1 MRIVKNI
8 LIGLLILALV
18 LLTAGI
24 GYGVWTVR
32 RSFPQTTGEI
42 AAPGLFA
49 PVEVVRNSRGIPDI
63 YAQTPEDLF
72 FAQGYVHAQDRFW
85 EMDFRRHI
93 TSGRLSELFGASQ
106 VDTDKFLRVM
116 GWRRVA
122 EQELPLL
129 SPTTRRNLDS
139 YTRGVNAYLKDHQ
152 GAAVSLE
159 YAVLG
164 LQNSGYTIEPWTP
177 VDSIAWLKA
186 MAWDLRGNMV
196 EEIQRSIISAKVGK
210 DRTAQLFPP
219 YPYLRHRP
227 IVTQGAVVN
236 GVWDQSAS
244 PTAAQAA
251 SSIPRVPRAAIPTLT
266 SLSKGL
272 SSLDSVLGPTTNGI
286 GSNSWVVSGDKTITG
301 HPLLANDPH
310 LEPSMPSIWY
320 QMGLHCRVISQ
331 ACPYNVSGFT
341 FSGLPGV
348 VIGHNSKIAWGFTN
362 LGPDVTDLYLEKV
375 VGDSYLVG
383 TSKLALT
390 THKETIRVAGGEPV
404 DITVRET
411 KDGPLLS
418 DASEELTTVGQVAPN
433 GVIAP
438 PRGEGY
444 GVALKWTALT
454 PGRTMDSVDQLN
466 TAQNWD
472 EFRSAASMFEVPAQN
487 LIYASVTGDI
497 GYQTPGRIPIRQGY
511 DGKYPA
517 LGWDPRESW
526 SGYIP
531 FAALPN
537 VRNPDDGF
545 VVTANQAS
553 VYRDYPYFITDDWSY
568 GARSQRIVDQL
579 VKLTANGNRITA
591 DQIRTLQFDSHNE
604 MAAFLVPRVQDLHLT
619 TNSSAELAL
628 FNGWDFTQPA
638 SSAAAAYFNSFWRHL
653 LADTFDDELPVGYQ
667 PDGGDRWF
675 EVIRNLW
682 ATPDDPWWT
691 DKSAAASSGGRDAI
705 VKKALDEAT
714 AELTAAQGGDPT
726 KWTWGQMHTLTVR
739 NQTFGKS
746 GIGPIEAIFNRGPV
760 ETSGGESVVNATGWD
775 ASSGNYEVT
784 WVPSMR
790 MVVDV
795 SNFDNST
802 WVNLTGNSGHTY
814 SSNYVDQLDAWRDG
828 TTFPFAFTTSAV
840 AAAKVDTLTLVPQT
854 TGM

>member
-1 MRIVKNI
+1 VRIVKNV
-8 LIGLLILALV
+8 LIGLLLFALV
-18 LLTAGI
+18 LMTAGI
-24 GYGVWTVR
+24 GFGVWTVR

-42 AAPGLFA
+42 SAAGLFA
-49 PVEVVRNSRGIPDI
+49 PVQVLRNDRGIPDI

-93 TSGRLSELFGASQ
+93 TSGRLSEMFGASQ
-106 VDTDKFLRVM
+106 VDTDKFLRIM

-122 EQELPLL
+122 EQELPML
-129 SPTTRRNLDS
+129 SATTRRNLDS

-164 LQNSGYTIEPWTP
+164 LQNSSYTIEPWND

-210 DRTAQLFPP
+210 VRTAQLFPP
-219 YPYLRHRP
+219 YPYTRHRP

-236 GVWDQSAS
+236 GVWDQNAS
-244 PTAAQAA
+244 RSAAQAA
-251 SSIPRVPRAAIPTLT
+251 SSVPRVPAGAVSELA
-266 SLSKGL
+266 SLNKGL
-272 SSLDSVLGPTTNGI
+272 SSLDAVLGPTTNGI
-286 GSNSWVVSGDKTITG
+286 GSNSWVVSGAKTITG
-301 HPLLANDPH
+301 LPLLANDPH
-310 LEPSMPSIWY
+310 LEPGMPSIWY
-320 QMGLHCRVISQ
+320 QMGLHCVVVSQ
-331 ACPYNVSGFT
+331 ACPYDVSGFT

-348 VIGHNSKIAWGFTN
+348 VIGHNSKIGWGFTN

-383 TSKLALT
+383 TARLPLL
-390 THKETIRVAGGEPV
+390 THKETIKVAGGDPV

-418 DASEELTTVGQVAPN
+418 DASDELTTVGQVAPS
-433 GVIAP
+433 GLMAP
-438 PRGEGY
+438 PRGDGY

-454 PGRTMDSVDQLN
+454 PGRTMDAVDQLN

-487 LIYASVTGDI
+487 LIYASVSGDI
-497 GYQTPGRIPIRQGY
+497 GYQTPGRIPIRHGY

-517 LGWDPRESW
+517 LGWDPNQSW
-526 SGYIP
+526 TGYIP

-537 VRNPDDGF
+537 VKNPDDGF

-553 VYRDYPYFITDDWSY
+553 VYRDYPYFLTDDWSY
-568 GARSQRIVDQL
+568 GARSQRIVDQV
-579 VKLTANGNRITA
+579 VKLTSDGRRITA
-591 DQIRTLQFDSHNE
+591 DQIRTLQFDSRNE
-604 MAAFLVPRVQDLHLT
+604 IASFLVPRVQDLHLS
-619 TNSSAELAL
+619 TNSAQELAL

-638 SSAAAAYFNSFWRHL
+638 NSAAAAYFNAFWRHL

-682 ATPDDPWWT
+682 STPNDPWWT
-691 DKSAAASSGGRDAI
+691 DKSAGTTGGRDAI
-705 VKKALDEAT
+705 VKKALEEAT
-714 AELTAAQGGDPT
+714 AELTSAQGGDPT

-746 GIGPIEAIFNRGPV
+746 GIGPIEAIFNRGPI

-790 MVVDV
+790 MVLDV

-802 WVNLTGNSGHTY
+802 WVNLTGNSGHVY
-814 SSNYVDQLDAWRDG
+814 SRHYVDQLDAWRDG
-828 TTFPFAFTTSAV
+828 TTYPFAFTKSAV
-840 AAAKVDTLTLVPQT
+840 AAAEVDTLTLVPQT
-854 TGM
+854 SGM

>member
-1 MRIVKNI
+1 VRIVKNV
-8 LIGLLILALV
+8 LIGLLLFALV
-18 LLTAGI
+18 LMTAGI
-24 GYGVWTVR
+24 GFGVWTVR

-42 AAPGLFA
+42 SAAGLFA
-49 PVEVVRNSRGIPDI
+49 PVQVLRNDRGIPDI

-93 TSGRLSELFGASQ
+93 TSGRLSEMFGASQ
-106 VDTDKFLRVM
+106 VDTDKFLRIM

-122 EQELPLL
+122 EQELPML
-129 SPTTRRNLDS
+129 SATTRRNLDS

-164 LQNSGYTIEPWTP
+164 LQNSSYTIEPWND

-210 DRTAQLFPP
+210 VRTAQLFPP
-219 YPYLRHRP
+219 YPYTRHRP

-236 GVWDQSAS
+236 GVWDQNAS
-244 PTAAQAA
+244 RSAAQAA
-251 SSIPRVPRAAIPTLT
+251 SSVPRVPAGAVSELA
-266 SLSKGL
+266 SLNKGL
-272 SSLDSVLGPTTNGI
+272 SSLDAVLGPTTNGI
-286 GSNSWVVSGDKTITG
+286 GSNSWVVSGAKTITG
-301 HPLLANDPH
+301 LPLLANDPH
-310 LEPSMPSIWY
+310 LEPGMPSIWY
-320 QMGLHCRVISQ
+320 QMGLHCVVVSQ
-331 ACPYNVSGFT
+331 ACPYDVSGFT

-348 VIGHNSKIAWGFTN
+348 VIGHNSKIGWGFTN

-383 TSKLALT
+383 TARLPLL
-390 THKETIRVAGGEPV
+390 THKETIKVAGGDPV

-418 DASEELTTVGQVAPN
+418 DASDELTTVGQVAPS
-433 GVIAP
+433 GLIAP
-438 PRGEGY
+438 PRGDGY

-454 PGRTMDSVDQLN
+454 PGRTMDAVDQLN

-487 LIYASVTGDI
+487 LIYASVSGDI
-497 GYQTPGRIPIRQGY
+497 GYQTPGRIPIRHGY

-517 LGWDPRESW
+517 LGWDPNQSW
-526 SGYIP
+526 TGYIP

-537 VRNPDDGF
+537 VKNPDDGF

-553 VYRDYPYFITDDWSY
+553 VYRDYPYFLTDDWSY
-568 GARSQRIVDQL
+568 GARSQRIVDQV
-579 VKLTANGNRITA
+579 VKLTSDGRRITA
-591 DQIRTLQFDSHNE
+591 DQIRTLQFDSRNE
-604 MAAFLVPRVQDLHLT
+604 IASFLVPRVQDLHLS
-619 TNSSAELAL
+619 TNSAQELAL

-638 SSAAAAYFNSFWRHL
+638 SSAAAAYFNAFWRHL

-682 ATPDDPWWT
+682 STPNDPWWT
-691 DKSAAASSGGRDAI
+691 DKSAGTTGGRDAI
-705 VKKALDEAT
+705 VKKALEEAT
-714 AELTAAQGGDPT
+714 AELTSAQGGDPT

-746 GIGPIEAIFNRGPV
+746 GIGPIEAIFNRGPI

-790 MVVDV
+790 MVLDV

-802 WVNLTGNSGHTY
+802 WVNLTGNSGHVY
-814 SSNYVDQLDAWRDG
+814 SRHYVDQLDAWRDG
-828 TTFPFAFTTSAV
+828 TTYPFAFTKSAV
-840 AAAKVDTLTLVPQT
+840 AAAEVDTLTLVPQT
-854 TGM
+854 SGM

>member
-1 MRIVKNI
+1 MRILRNI
-8 LIGLLILALV
+8 LVGLVLFALV

-24 GYGVWTVR
+24 GFSFWTVR
-32 RSFPQTTGEI
+32 RSFPQTTGELSL
-42 AAPGLFA
+42 PGLFA
-49 PVEVVRNSRGIPDI
+49 PVQVNRNARGIPDI

-72 FAQGYVHAQDRFW
+72 YAQGYVHAQDRFW

-93 TSGRLSELFGASQ
+93 TAGRLSEMFGSGQ
-106 VDTDKFLRVM
+106 IETDKYLRVM

-129 SPTTRRNLDS
+129 SATTRRNLDA
-139 YTRGVNAYLKDHQ
+139 YTRGVNAYLADHS
-152 GAAVSLE
+152 GSAVSLE

-164 LQNSGYTIEPWTP
+164 LQNAGYTIEPWSP

-210 DRTAQLFPP
+210 ARTAQLFPP
-219 YPYLRHRP
+219 YPYNRHRP
-227 IVTQGAVVN
+227 IVTQGAVHN
-236 GVWDQSAS
+236 GVWDQSAM
-244 PTAAQAA
+244 PGAAQAA
-251 SSIPRVPRAAIPTLT
+251 SSIPRVPTGAVA
-266 SLSKGL
+266 SLGALGNGL
-272 SSLDSVLGPTTNGI
+272 VSLDKVLGPTTSGI
-286 GSNSWVVSGDKTITG
+286 GSNSWVVSGSKTITG
-301 HPLLANDPH
+301 LPLLANDPH

-320 QMGLHCRVISQ
+320 QMGLHCRVVSQ
-331 ACPYNVSGFT
+331 ACPYDVSGYT
-341 FSGLPGV
+341 FSGMPGV

-375 VGDSYLVG
+375 TGDSYLVG
-383 TSKLALT
+383 TTKLPLT
-390 THKETIRVAGGEPV
+390 TRKETIKVAGGDPV
-404 DITVRET
+404 ELTVRET

-418 DASEELTTVGQVAPN
+418 DASSELTTVGQDAPN

-438 PRGEGY
+438 PRGDGY

-454 PGRTMDSVDQLN
+454 PGRTMDAVDQLN

-472 EFRSAASMFEVPAQN
+472 EFRSAASLFEVPAQN
-487 LIYASVTGDI
+487 LIYASVAGDI
-497 GYQTPGRIPIRQGY
+497 GYQTPGKIPIRHGY

-517 LGWDPRESW
+517 LGWDPTESW
-526 SGYIP
+526 TGFIP

-537 VRNPDDGF
+537 VKNPDDGF

-553 VYRDYPYFITDDWSY
+553 VYKDYPYFLTDDWSY
-568 GARSQRIVDQL
+568 GARSQRIVDEI
-579 VKLTANGNRITA
+579 VRLTSNGKRITA
-591 DQIRTLQFDSHNE
+591 DQIRTLQFDSRNE
-604 MAAFLVPRVQDLHLT
+604 NASFLVPRIQDLHIT
-619 TNSSAELAL
+619 GNSAQALKL

-638 SSAAAAYFNSFWRHL
+638 NSAAAAYFNAFWRHL
-653 LADTFDDELPVGYQ
+653 LADTFDDELPTGYQ

-682 ATPDDPWWT
+682 STPNDLWWT
-691 DKSAAASSGGRDAI
+691 DKSAAGSSGGRDAV
-705 VKKALDEAT
+705 VKRALDEAT
-714 AELTAAQGGDPT
+714 TELTTAQGGDPT

-739 NQTFGKS
+739 NQTLGKS
-746 GIGPIEAIFNRGPV
+746 GIAPIEAIFNRGPI

-775 ASSGNYEVT
+775 ASAGNYEVT

-795 SNFDNST
+795 SNFDAST

-814 SSNYVDQLDAWRDG
+814 SANYVDQLDAWRDG
-828 TTFPFAFTTSAV
+828 ATFPFAFTKSEV
-840 AAAKVDTLTLVPQT
+840 AAAAVDTLTLKPQVK
-854 TGM
+854 GM